1 VAALL
6 CLPLLAAC
14 QTGRAESLPPAA
26 AAGEQ
31 RLTSEHLRVQVIQTY
46 PHDPGA
52 FTQGLVFARGRLFES
67 TGLEGRSSLREVELT
82 SGKVL
87 RKVDVPAPVF
97 AEGLALVGTRLF
109 QITWKHETAYTYD
122 RDTFRKGPSFAYT
135 GEGWG
140 LCHDGREL
148 VMSDGTARLS
158 FRGPQT
164 FRQVREI
171 TVRDAGRP
179 VDQLNELECVGPH
192 VYANV
197 WQTDRIVRV
206 DPKTGTVTAT
216 IDAAN
221 LLNPA
226 ERYGTDVLN
235 GIAYDS
241 SNDTF
246 LITGKLWP
254 KVFRVKFVK

>member
-87 RKVDVPAPVF
+87 RGPATEPVPAY
-97 AEGLALVGTRLF
+97 ETRV
-109 QITWKHETAYTYD
+109 I
-122 RDTFRKGPSFAYT
+122 
-135 GEGWG
+135 
-140 LCHDGREL
+140 DGVVEI
-148 VMSDGTARLS
+148 
-158 FRGPQT
+158 RG
-164 FRQVREI
+164 R
-171 TVRDAGRP
+171 
-179 VDQLNELECVGPH
+179 
-192 VYANV
+192 
-197 WQTDRIVRV
+197 
-206 DPKTGTVTAT
+206 
-216 IDAAN
+216 
-221 LLNPA
+221 
-226 ERYGTDVLN
+226 
-235 GIAYDS
+235 
-241 SNDTF
+241 
-246 LITGKLWP
+246 
-254 KVFRVKFVK
+254 